1 MLHRGMTQRG
11 APTRD
16 DTLEAPDSHRQTQA
30 ERRETAERAILE
42 AAEKIVAERGL
53 DDLSMN
59 EVGEAAGYSRALPS
73 HYFGSKGALIQALTD
88 HILAGYAERMRSGS
102 TPHQGLDLLCDVVGF
117 CFDDAIHNPIAV
129 RAYQIILI
137 GGLTRP
143 ELKPMVDGMTRQSID
158 DIAGLVMQARELG
171 EVRADV
177 RPLAEASI
185 IISSIRGVLFQ
196 WLINPD
202 HVSLSHMRECLVA
215 NVRTTLKA

>member
-1 MLHRGMTQRG
+1 MNERG
-11 APTRD
+11 AATRD

-117 CFDDAIHNPIAV
+117 CIDDAIHNPIAV

-158 DIAGLVMQARELG
+158 DIAGLIMQARELG

-177 RPLAEASI
+177 RPRAEASI

>member
-1 MLHRGMTQRG
+1 MSQHG
-11 APTRD
+11 API
-16 DTLEAPDSHRQTQA
+16 LEIPDSQRQTQA
-30 ERRETAERAILE
+30 ERRETAERAILQ

-53 DDLSMN
+53 EDLSMS
-59 EVGEAAGYSRALPS
+59 EVGEAAGYSRALPG
-73 HYFGSKGALIQALTD
+73 HYFGSKSALIHALTD

-102 TPHQGLDLLCDVVGF
+102 TPKQGLEMLCDVVGF
-117 CFDDAIHNPIAV
+117 CIDDAVNNPVSV

-143 ELKPMVDGMTRQSID
+143 ELKPMVDRMTVQSMD
-158 DIAGLVMQARELG
+158 DIAGLIMLARDMD

-177 RPLAEASI
+177 RPLAEAAI
-185 IISSIRGVLFQ
+185 IISAIRGVLFQ

-202 HVSLSHMRECLVA
+202 HVSLSHMRDCLVT

>member
-1 MLHRGMTQRG
+1 MTQRG
-11 APTRD
+11 GPTGD
-16 DTLEAPDSHRQTQA
+16 DTIEHSDSHRQTQA
-30 ERRETAERAILE
+30 ERRETAERAILQ

-53 DDLSMN
+53 EELSMN
-59 EVGEAAGYSRALPS
+59 EVGEAAGYSRALPG
-73 HYFGSKGALIQALTD
+73 HYFGSKSALIQALTD

-117 CFDDAIHNPIAV
+117 CIDDAIHNPVAV

-143 ELKPMVDGMTRQSID
+143 ELKPMVEGMTRQSID
-158 DIAGLVMQARELG
+158 DIAGLILQARELG
-171 EVRADV
+171 DVRADV
-177 RPLAEASI
+177 LPLAEASI

-215 NVRTTLKA
+215 NVRSTLKA

>member
-1 MLHRGMTQRG
+1 MTQRG
-11 APTRD
+11 APTRE
-16 DTLEAPDSHRQTQA
+16 DTLDATDSHRQTQA

-42 AAEKIVAERGL
+42 AAEKIVAARGL
-53 DDLSMN
+53 EDLSMSD
-59 EVGEAAGYSRALPS
+59 VGEAAGYSRALPG

-102 TPHQGLDLLCDVVGF
+102 TPSQGLEMLCDVVGF
-117 CFDDAIHNPIAV
+117 CIDDAINNPTAV

-143 ELKPMVDGMTRQSID
+143 ELKPMVDGMTKQSID
-158 DIAGLVMQARELG
+158 DIAGLIMLARELG

-177 RPLAEASI
+177 NPQAEASI

-202 HVSLSHMRECLVA
+202 HVSLSHMRACLVA
-215 NVRTTLKA
+215 NVRTTLRA

>member
-1 MLHRGMTQRG
+1 MAERG

-16 DTLEAPDSHRQTQA
+16 EQFAPTDSQRQTQA

-53 DDLSMN
+53 EELSMN
-59 EVGEAAGYSRALPS
+59 DVGEAAGYSRALPG
-73 HYFGSKGALIQALTD
+73 HYFGSKSALIQALTD

-102 TPHQGLDLLCDVVGF
+102 TPSQGLEMLCDVVGF
-117 CFDDAIHNPIAV
+117 CIDDAINNPTAV

-143 ELKPMVDGMTRQSID
+143 ELKPMVDRMTMQSMD
-158 DIAGLVMQARELG
+158 DIAGLIMLARELG

-177 RPLAEASI
+177 DALAEAAI

-202 HVSLSHMRECLVA
+202 HVSLSHMRDCLVA
-215 NVRTTLKA
+215 NVRTTLRA

>member
-1 MLHRGMTQRG
+1 MNPRRHTGK
-11 APTRD
+11 D
-16 DTLEAPDSHRQTQA
+16 DVLEATDSQRQTQA
-30 ERRETAERAILE
+30 ERREAAERAILQ

-53 DDLSMN
+53 EELNMSD
-59 EVGEAAGYSRALPS
+59 VGEAAGYSRALPG
-73 HYFGSKGALIQALTD
+73 HYFGTKSALIHALSD

-102 TPHQGLDLLCDVVGF
+102 TESQGLEMLCDVVRF
-117 CFDDAIHNPIAV
+117 CIDDALHNPVAV

-143 ELKPMVDGMTRQSID
+143 ELKPMVDRITMQSID
-158 DIAGLVMQARELG
+158 DIAGLIMLARELG

-177 RPLAEASI
+177 NALAEAAI

-202 HVSLSHMRECLVA
+202 HVSLSHMRDCLIT
-215 NVRTTLKA
+215 NVRTMLKA